1 MLLGDWYKL
10 FAIEVGLSLLLWKDL
25 ILIGI
30 VYLGVSSL
38 QGDSASIRTAIL
50 RSHLA
55 ELLKCRK
62 SFFTGSWVYLYSK
75 LQVLGQIKLAF
86 VTRPCH
92 HFSFLELLAD
102 FHGNTRREDRSL
114 DPISRFDEEL
124 LIGSLHI
131 GFLDAVGD
139 RRPPSFSIERCCSSS
154 LLIFLIFII
163 VLFRVIIILTQ
174 LVGKVNCDDVE
185 PGVDALHLV
194 YYLLDPPLL
203 SIYLLLA
210 IRDQEEAL
218 AVLSG
223 ATKSIHHVK
232 GDFKC
237 IQYGSALNFLLLFL
251 VHWCI
256 RLYIPEEG

>member
-1 MLLGDWYKL
+1 M
-10 FAIEVGLSLLLWKDL
+10 
-25 ILIGI
+25 
-30 VYLGVSSL
+30 
-38 QGDSASIRTAIL
+38 
-50 RSHLA
+50 
-55 ELLKCRK
+55 
-62 SFFTGSWVYLYSK
+62 
-75 LQVLGQIKLAF
+75 
-86 VTRPCH
+86 
-92 HFSFLELLAD
+92 LAD
-102 FHGNTRREDRSL
+102 FHSNTRREDRSL

-139 RRPPSFSIERCCSSS
+139 RCPPSFSIERCCCYS
-154 LLIFLIFII
+154 LLIFLIVII

-185 PGVDALHLV
+185 PGVNALHLV

-210 IRDQEEAL
+210 IRDEEEAL

-223 ATKSIHHVK
+223 ATKPVHHVE

-237 IQYGSALNFLLLFL
+237 IQYGSTLNSLLLFL

-256 RLYIPEEG
+256 RLYIPEEGQINFLESTRDGHISAMTRIPVIEGVRCLRRPEKHHSEVMGRSVQHLVKMRESNVRGDSFCDLPSAQGASLLSQWLAKI